1 MKVVGYNDLCI
12 IIKNKNIM
20 KKLLILSFVLFAFGA
35 QAQSEKSTKSAS
47 DKQAIEKLINEYGEA
62 IKSSS
67 VEKVL
72 AVFTKDGVLMAP
84 GAPTATGQEQLKGT
98 YEYVFSALKLD
109 LKFTIS
115 EVTIDK
121 DYAIVR
127 SESAGTTTVLS
138 NNQSGPDAYRELF
151 VVKKENGTWK
161 IARYMYNKT
170 K

>member
-1 MKVVGYNDLCI
+1 MN
-12 IIKNKNIM
+12 
-20 KKLLILSFVLFAFGA
+20 KLLILSLVVFAFTA
-35 QAQSEKSTKSAS
+35 QAQSAKSSKSSA
-47 DKQAIEKLINEYGEA
+47 DKQAIETLINQYGEA

-72 AVFTKDGVLMAP
+72 AVFTTDGVLMAP
-84 GAPTATGQEQLKGT
+84 GAPTATGQDQLKGT
-98 YEYVFSALKLD
+98 YEYVFGALKLD
-109 LKFTIS
+109 LTFTIL

-121 DYAIVR
+121 NYAIVR
-127 SESAGTTTVLS
+127 SESAGTTTVLA
-138 NNQSGPDAYRELF
+138 NNQAGPDAYRELF

>member
-1 MKVVGYNDLCI
+1 MQLD
-12 IIKNKNIM
+12 IM
-20 KKLLILSFVLFAFGA
+20 KNLLIITLLALTVTV
-35 QAQSEKSTKSAS
+35 QAQSDKSSRSAT
-47 DKQAIEKLINEYGEA
+47 DKQAIEKLINEYGDA

-84 GAPTATGQEQLKGT
+84 GAPTATGHEQLKGT

-109 LKFTIS
+109 LTFTIS

-127 SESAGTTTVLS
+127 SESAGTTTVLAS
-138 NNQSGPDAYRELF
+138 NQSGPDAYREMF
-151 VVKKENGTWK
+151 VLKKEAGTWK

>member
-1 MKVVGYNDLCI
+1 
-12 IIKNKNIM
+12 M
-20 KKLLILSFVLFAFGA
+20 KKLLILTLVLFAFAA
-35 QAQSEKSTKSAS
+35 QAQSDKSKKATN
-47 DKQAIEKLINEYGEA
+47 DKQAIENLIAEYGDA

-109 LKFTIS
+109 LKFTVQ
-115 EVTIDK
+115 EVTVDK

-127 SESAGTTTVLS
+127 SESAGTTTVLA

-151 VVKKENGTWK
+151 VVKKENGSWK

>member
-1 MKVVGYNDLCI
+1 MKN
-12 IIKNKNIM
+12 
-20 KKLLILSFVLFAFGA
+20 LLIVTLLALTVTV
-35 QAQSEKSTKSAS
+35 QAQSEKSSKSAT
-47 DKQAIEKLINEYGEA
+47 DKQAIEKLINEYGDA
-62 IKSSS
+62 IKSAS

-84 GAPTATGQEQLKGT
+84 GAPTATGQDQLKGT
-98 YEYVFSALKLD
+98 YEYVFSAIKLD
-109 LKFTIS
+109 LKFTIL

-121 DYAIVR
+121 DYAVVR

-138 NNQSGPDAYRELF
+138 SNQSAPDAYRELF
-151 VVKKENGTWK
+151 VVKREGGTWK